1 MNAAQEKKA
10 ALQWQKYTDG
20 IRKSAPINKDDTDET
35 IKERRKRLEAPG
47 NEEEWIKYYFKKYA
61 FAAPAA
67 FQKKSSLRIF
77 AACRAMQKKGSGKY
91 YQSRKWARGLS
102 KSTRRMMEIFYMMF
116 PLEFQVN
123 MLLISKSEKNALKLL
138 KPYRGHLEANERII
152 QDYGKQYNPGD
163 WTDGEFTTLT
173 GHSFLAV
180 GREQSPRGAKN
191 EEMRVNIL
199 DFDDTDD
206 DELCRNA
213 DRVEQAWY
221 WIEQA
226 VIPTVEISKP
236 YFIFFDNNVIA
247 EDCLTLRAA
256 AKANDS
262 ETVNIRDENGVSTWP
277 EKNTEEMIEDMINN
291 ISYASAQKE
300 YFNNPMSTG
309 KTFPEIK
316 WGKCPPLEDLEF
328 VVVYG
333 DPGTSNK
340 DRPGQ
345 KSNLSNSRKA
355 VFIVG
360 RKEFTYYIYYG
371 FLDVMGNHIFIASF
385 YACRDYIAGRTN
397 GFFIVENNTLQG
409 PFYEQVLLPLV
420 YNYEGAHGAVLP
432 ITGDDRKKPDKW
444 FRIEGTLEPPN
455 RTGNLVFNEDEKSN
469 PHMMRLV
476 DQFKAAKP
484 NSKQL
489 DGPDAIEGAV
499 FIINQKFYN
508 NMKQFTPIPLKRNP
522 RKAL

>member
-1 MNAAQEKKA
+1 M
-10 ALQWQKYTDG
+10 QKTDKQYLSLWKEFAEG
-20 IRKSAPINKDDTDET
+20 IRNSTPIDTTET
-35 IKERRKRLEAPG
+35 PSDRLKRVKKLEADH
-47 NEEEWIKYYFKKYA
+47 EAWFKYYFPKYCSA
-61 FAAPAA
+61 PPAQFHKDAA
-67 FQKKSSLRIF
+67 KRIINNPEWTEVD
-77 AACRAMQKKGSGKY
+77 S
-91 YQSRKWARGLS
+91 WARELA
-102 KSTRRMMEIFYMMF
+102 KSTRTMMAVLYLTLTGKKSNTIIISNSYDNAERLLLPYKVN
-116 PLEFQVN
+116 LEVN
-123 MLLISKSEKNALKLL
+123 N
-138 KPYRGHLEANERII
+138 RII
-152 QDYGKQYNPGD
+152 QDYGEQEHIGS
-163 WTDGEFTTLT
+163 WESGEFITKK
-173 GHSFLAV
+173 GAAFRAI
-180 GREQSPRGAKN
+180 GAGQSPRGTRN
-191 EEMRVNIL
+191 EAIRPDIIL
-199 DFDDTDD
+199 FDDLDTDED
-206 DELCRNA
+206 CRNA
-213 DRVEQAWY
+213 DIIDQHWNWVQE
-221 WIEQA
+221 A
-226 VIPTVEISKP
+226 VIPTRSISNP
-236 YFIFFDNNVIA
+236 LLQIWCGNIIA
-247 EDCLTLRAA
+247 EDCCVLRAQKFA
-256 AKANDS
+256 DHVS
-262 ETVNIRDENGVSTWP
+262 IVNIRDDQGKSTWP
-277 EKNTEEMIEDMINN
+277 EKNTEAHIDRVLSQ

-300 YFNNPMSTG
+300 YFNNPMSVG

-316 WGKCPPLEDLEF
+316 WGKCPPLEQLEF

-385 YACRDYIAGRTN
+385 YACKDYIAGRTN

-432 ITGDDRKKPDKW
+432 ITGDNRKKPDKW
-444 FRIEGTLEPPN
+444 FRIEGTLEPIN